1 MFVLSGIAGCG
12 KTTLASH
19 WLSEYSDSGQ
29 RPMTMY
35 YPCQPW
41 DSPLGIATSILHRF
55 GVTDESEDP
64 YNILASLPL
73 RPGARIDLDA
83 YRRRLTA
90 HMNDK
95 EGLVDNKID
104 TSVGEALIILD
115 DVHNIG
121 SAGDHFFGALLQI
134 AESTQMR
141 LLLISRTNLAFYD
154 RRDVITRERVTELSL
169 SGLSIEEVSDW
180 LGMMDLPETAPA
192 EQIYEATGGHP
203 LAVELLEIYGQTL
216 HEDWLRFLDEEIL
229 DVLPD
234 DHREILSILAVSDR
248 PVPWSRLARAAD
260 VEGSPPITLIERGLM
275 LELNDGM
282 WLHEALRSRLLRE
295 VGAPHEERSRKLEQS

>member
-1 MFVLSGIAGCG
+1 
-12 KTTLASH
+12 
-19 WLSEYSDSGQ
+19 
-29 RPMTMY
+29 MY

-55 GVTDESEDP
+55 GITDESEDP

-95 EGLVDNKID
+95 EGLVDNTID
-104 TSVGEALIILD
+104 SSVGEALIILD

-121 SAGDHFFGALLQI
+121 STGDHFFGALLQI
-134 AESTQMR
+134 AESTQLR

-169 SGLSIEEVSDW
+169 TGLSIE
-180 LGMMDLPETAPA
+180 
-192 EQIYEATGGHP
+192 
-203 LAVELLEIYGQTL
+203 
-216 HEDWLRFLDEEIL
+216 
-229 DVLPD
+229 
-234 DHREILSILAVSDR
+234 AVSYTH
-248 PVPWSRLARAAD
+248 L
-260 VEGSPPITLIERGLM
+260 TLPTK
-275 LELNDGM
+275 
-282 WLHEALRSRLLRE
+282 A
-295 VGAPHEERSRKLEQS
+295 